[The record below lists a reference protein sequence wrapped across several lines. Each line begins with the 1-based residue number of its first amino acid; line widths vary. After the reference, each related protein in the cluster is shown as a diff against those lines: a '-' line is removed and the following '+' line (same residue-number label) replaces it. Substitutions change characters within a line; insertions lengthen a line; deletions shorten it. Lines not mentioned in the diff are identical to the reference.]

1 MTAAIIGYDVIWL
14 VALVGIVVPA
24 WAVIDAASRPTGAF
38 VAAGSNKGM
47 WIALILVLWFLT
59 GILGLVLSIVY
70 LASIRPRVKAVM
82 R

>member
-14 VALVGIVVPA
+14 VALVGIVLPA
-24 WAVIDAASRPTGAF
+24 WAVIDAASRPAGAF

-70 LASIRPRVKAVM
+70 LAAIRPRVKAVM